1 MLEMLSALDQFGVAD
16 TSLDK
21 RGNVS
26 RMKNL
31 HLEDR

>member
-1 MLEMLSALDQFGVAD
+1 MIEMLSALDQFGFAD

-21 RGNVS
+21 RGNAS

-31 HLEDR
+31 HLED